1 MVPDDDAVPP
11 CGRRVTIRYRQASPS
26 CSLRIFLFLSLD
38 NEYCCGARSVAAIVS
53 SVAGDLNSPLPDVR
67 DVAPES
73 VRSDI
78 STAFAAVLARGLL
91 KRPQGRYR
99 SLDEMATDLYGCL
112 VQVLTYFPCGRGGLG
127 GSHLAYIIPWG
138 GNISRRELLIVACL
152 VRACCLLLS
161 LKSFITIFNDIFAVL

>member
-26 CSLRIFLFLSLD
+26 CSLGIFLFLSLD

-127 GSHLAYIIPWG
+127 GSHLACLYHTLG
-138 GNISRRELLIVACL
+138 RKYKQKRVAD
-152 VRACCLLLS
+152 CCLP
-161 LKSFITIFNDIFAVL
+161 I